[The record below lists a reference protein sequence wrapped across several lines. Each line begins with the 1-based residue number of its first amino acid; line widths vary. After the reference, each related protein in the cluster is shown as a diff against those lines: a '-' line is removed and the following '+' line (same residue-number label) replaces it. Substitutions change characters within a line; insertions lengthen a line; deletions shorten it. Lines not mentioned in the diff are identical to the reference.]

1 MQAPPDWWRQ
11 HHPHRRDVLQGGKRR
26 GGETRDGGPRAQGG
40 ERQALHAA
48 PLRQHSHPHCRFRQG
63 QMRAQMVHAPPPASP
78 LLEELFGLQVERTLT
93 RRDAI
98 IMAKVGVLLIIVVVV
113 VIIIVVLVAA
123 AASAATT
130 AVTAASA
137 GR

>member
-1 MQAPPDWWRQ
+1 
-11 HHPHRRDVLQGGKRR
+11 
-26 GGETRDGGPRAQGG
+26 
-40 ERQALHAA
+40 
-48 PLRQHSHPHCRFRQG
+48 
-63 QMRAQMVHAPPPASP
+63 MRAQMVHAPPPASP

>member
-1 MQAPPDWWRQ
+1 MGCVHVTRPHPDEVELAPGLEHVIGPES
-11 HHPHRRDVLQGGKRR
+11 RRSAAG
-26 GGETRDGGPRAQGG
+26 RA
-40 ERQALHAA
+40 
-48 PLRQHSHPHCRFRQG
+48 
-63 QMRAQMVHAPPPASP
+63 